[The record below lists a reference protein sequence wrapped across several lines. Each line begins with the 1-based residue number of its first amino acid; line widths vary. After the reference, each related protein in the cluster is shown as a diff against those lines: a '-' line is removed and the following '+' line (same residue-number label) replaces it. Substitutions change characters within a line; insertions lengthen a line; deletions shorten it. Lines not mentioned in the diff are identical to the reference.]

1 MAGKVPIK
9 IFEYNRD
16 GKHIRTFQ
24 NMSLCRNFHFAD
36 IDGKIP
42 ILRFKKVGIEYGL
55 TKDGNYLVKERL
67 GRARLKYLRR
77 LHESEYCTD
86 LITRRHRI
94 IQVFNLEGVL
104 LLEARNLNVLTK
116 LTNMPQGTISQ
127 QLSRGVQ
134 NIPKGEFLFRYKEE
148 EVEL

>member
-1 MAGKVPIK
+1 MSGREPIK
-9 IFEYNRD
+9 IFEYDRD
-16 GKHIRTFQ
+16 GKYIRTFQ
-24 NMSLCRNFHFAD
+24 NMTLCRDFHFSD

-42 ILRFKKVGIEYGL
+42 ILRFKRVGIEYGL

-67 GRARLKYLRR
+67 GKQRIKYLRR

-86 LITRRHRI
+86 LITRRYRI

-104 LLEARNLNVLTK
+104 LIEARNLNVLVK
-116 LTNMPQGTISQ
+116 LTNIPQGTISK

-134 NIPKGEFLFRYKEE
+134 GIPKGEFLIKYKEE
-148 EVEL
+148 EVDL

>member
-1 MAGKVPIK
+1 MSGKAPIK
-9 IFEYNRD
+9 IFEYDRD
-16 GKHIRTFQ
+16 GKYIRTFR
-24 NMSLCRNFHFAD
+24 NMSLCRDFHFAD

-42 ILRFKKVGIEYGL
+42 ILRFKRISIEYGL

-67 GRARLKYLRR
+67 GRQRVKYLRR

-104 LLEARNLNVLTK
+104 LIEARNLNVLVK
-116 LTNMPQGTISQ
+116 LTNIPQGTISK
-127 QLSRGVQ
+127 QLSRSVQ
-134 NIPKGEFLFRYKEE
+134 HPKGEFLIKYKEE
-148 EVEL
+148 EVDL

>member
-104 LLEARNLNVLTK
+104 LLEARNLNVLVK
-116 LTNMPQGTISQ
+116 LTNIPQGTISQ
-127 QLSRGVQ
+127 QLNHGVQ